1 MARLS
6 EDDETTANEWVTAIS
21 GSLSDT
27 QEQVL
32 RRQTE
37 LLLEVGNLRERAEAR
52 RSMSVE
58 GRDSLR
64 ERLRREVDPLFIR
77 TLAVAFATSSDA
89 ESRRMSSQLLQL
101 AFGVIRLM
109 MKVNKGCAVLLVY
122 TYSKNG

>member
-1 MARLS
+1 M
-6 EDDETTANEWVTAIS
+6 
-21 GSLSDT
+21 
-27 QEQVL
+27 L

-52 RSMSVE
+52 RSMSIE

-101 AFGVIRLM
+101 AFGVIRVM
-109 MKVNKGCAVLLVY
+109 MKVSPQNGETRRKGLR
-122 TYSKNG
+122 